1 MKVTRENGARRR
13 AAIRG
18 VFAAMAMTGMRRMTT
33 GLGLVR
39 EPPPDAILRQG
50 FPSLFALIPVENR
63 DEAIELAHWAYGGLA
78 GAAFAALP
86 RRLRRGSWAGPLYG
100 VGIWAV
106 FETGVVPLVF
116 GPGFAARP
124 RVRERLALAA
134 DHVLYGLVVAGG
146 AGAAQATRAP
156 RP

>member
-1 MKVTRENGARRR
+1 MTAAAARGA
-13 AAIRG
+13 IG
-18 VFAAMAMTGMRRMTT
+18 AMAMTGLRRITT
-33 GLGLVR
+33 GFGLV
-39 EPPPDAILRQG
+39 EKPPPERIATEAVPGLLAR
-50 FPSLFALIPVENR
+50 IPPERR

-86 RRLRRGSWAGPLYG
+86 RRFRRGSWAGPLYG

-124 RVRERLALAA
+124 RIGERLALAA

-146 AGAAQATRAP
+146 AGEVQATRAP